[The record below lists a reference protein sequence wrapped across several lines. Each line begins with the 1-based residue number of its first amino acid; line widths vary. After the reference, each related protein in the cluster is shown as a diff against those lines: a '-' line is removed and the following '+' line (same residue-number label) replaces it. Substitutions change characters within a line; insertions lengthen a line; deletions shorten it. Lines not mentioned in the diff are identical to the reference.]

1 MSTNQKIQYQI
12 VSHYIHVARDF
23 FSLSILS
30 KFIRFIYIGKKEIHL
45 KNLFVKTER
54 QRYWLDQL
62 AAIAEPIKAEA
73 VEVDE
78 QSRFP
83 FEAHRLL
90 LQIGYPQLTLPK
102 QYGGEGLS
110 VYDMVLVQETL
121 ASYDENASLSLGWT
135 LGVVGE
141 IYETKLWTDDLL
153 IAFSEEI
160 KRGAMINRA
169 VSEAATGSPTRGGRP
184 GTNAIS
190 TKGGWLINGRK
201 IFTTASPVLDYFL
214 TSAWIEEKQQVGFFL
229 IHKDAAGL
237 SIEENWEMSAM
248 RGTSSHDL
256 VLKDVLVATEHLVEL
271 PSHPSGGKINGWIL
285 HIPAT
290 YLGIA
295 QAARDYAIH
304 FANHHQPNSLNAPIS
319 TLPNVQQLLGDI
331 ELKLHQARF
340 VLYGVAE
347 AYDDPARRGLITNE
361 MAVAKHTVTNMAIDI
376 VDKAMRV
383 VGAKSLQLSNPLQR
397 YYRNV
402 RAGLHNP
409 PMDDM
414 TIIKLATAAIEQQ
427 KLYENQSLNH
437 VNNKEK

>member
-1 MSTNQKIQYQI
+1 MKDLFIKTTQQK
-12 VSHYIHVARDF
+12 
-23 FSLSILS
+23 
-30 KFIRFIYIGKKEIHL
+30 
-45 KNLFVKTER
+45 
-54 QRYWLDQL
+54 YWLDQL
-62 AAIAEPIKAEA
+62 ASIAEPIRTEA
-73 VEVDE
+73 KEVDE

-90 LQIGYPQLTLPK
+90 LQIGYPRLTLPK
-102 QYGGEGLS
+102 EFGGEGLS
-110 VYDMVLVQETL
+110 VYDMVLIQETL

-141 IYETKLWTDDLL
+141 IYETKLWADDALHLL
-153 IAFSEEI
+153 APEI
-160 KRGAMINRA
+160 KNGAIINRA

-190 TKGGWLINGRK
+190 TKQGWLLNGRK

-214 TSAWIEEKQQVGFFL
+214 TSAWIEEKNQIGFFL
-229 IHKDAAGL
+229 IHKDVKGL

-256 VLKDVLVATEHLVEL
+256 VLTDVVVPSNYLVEL

-295 QAARDYAIH
+295 QAARDYALH

-347 AYDDPARRGLITNE
+347 AYDVPARREFLTNE
-361 MAVAKHTVTNMAIDI
+361 MAVAKHTVTNLAIDV

-383 VGAKSLQLSNPLQR
+383 VGAKSLQLTNPLQR

-414 TIIKLATAAIEQQ
+414 TIIKLATVAIEQQ
-427 KLYENQSLNH
+427 KMKEN
-437 VNNKEK
+437 

>member
-1 MSTNQKIQYQI
+1 LKE
-12 VSHYIHVARDF
+12 
-23 FSLSILS
+23 L
-30 KFIRFIYIGKKEIHL
+30 FI
-45 KNLFVKTER
+45 KTER
-54 QRYWLDQL
+54 QHYWLEQL
-62 AAIAEPIKAEA
+62 ASIAEPIKSEA

-83 FEAHRLL
+83 FEAHKLL
-90 LQIGYPQLTLPK
+90 LQIGYPKLTLPK

-110 VYDMVLVQETL
+110 VYDMILVQETL

-141 IYETKLWTDDLL
+141 IYDKKLWADDILQEFAL
-153 IAFSEEI
+153 EVQ
-160 KRGAMINRA
+160 KGAIINRA
-169 VSEAATGSPTRGGRP
+169 VSELATGSPTRGGRP
-184 GTNAIS
+184 GTTAVS
-190 TKGGWLINGRK
+190 TDNGWLLNGRK

-214 TSAWIEEKQQVGFFL
+214 TSAWIEEKGQIGFFL
-229 IHKDAAGL
+229 IHKDVTGL
-237 SIEENWEMSAM
+237 SIVENWEMSAM

-256 VLKDVLVATEHLVEL
+256 VLENVVVPKNHLVEL
-271 PSHPSGGKINGWIL
+271 PNHPSGGKINGWIL

-295 QAARDYAIH
+295 QAARDYALH

-347 AYDDPARRGLITNE
+347 AYDDPARRDTLTNE
-361 MAVAKHTVTNMAIDI
+361 MAVAKHTVTNIAIDI
-376 VDKAMRV
+376 VDKTMRV
-383 VGAKSLQLSNPLQR
+383 VGAKSLQLTNPLQR

-427 KLYENQSLNH
+427 KLTEH
-437 VNNKEK
+437 